1 MVFGKKKKKKEEDQ
15 TPYWKYPA
23 VKDYMTGYNKSYY
36 QANRDKIIADA
47 SKRNKEN
54 SDQLKKYF
62 KNYYGE
68 NRQRLLDY
76 AKKRRKK
83 R

>member
-1 MVFGKKKKKKEEDQ
+1 MVFGKKKKKKE

-23 VKDYMTGYNKSYY
+23 VKDYMISYNKTYY

-68 NRQRLLDY
+68 NRDRLLDY

>member
-1 MVFGKKKKKKEEDQ
+1 MVFRAKKKKKE

-23 VKDYMTGYNKSYY
+23 VKDYMTDYNKSYY